1 MLSGLGLALRAG
13 RLRVGLEAVQQSVR
27 GNRARAVVIAGDA
40 PEKLRRRL
48 ERLLGSAG
56 VPFAVVVDGDQLG
69 RAVGRERV
77 VVLAITSDSL
87 GKRVLEL
94 AKEVEG

>member
-1 MLSGLGLALRAG
+1 MLSGLGMALRAG

-48 ERLLGSAG
+48 ERLLASEE
-56 VPFAVVVDGDQLG
+56 VPFAVVMDGDQLG
-69 RAVGRERV
+69 QAVGRARV
-77 VVLAITSDSL
+77 VVLAITSDTL